1 MGLADMTNLRTKL
14 FRFAALSAAL
24 IIVASACVWT
34 GGVRA
39 QQLGQLPPAPPPK
52 KKADLVTTVDMV
64 VLHAVVIDKHGVF
77 INDLPPDSFK
87 AYEDKVEQKL
97 RVAKQEDMPVSV
109 GLVIDNSGSMH
120 EKRAKVNAAALTF
133 VESSNPNDEA
143 FVVNFNDD
151 FYIDTQGDFTS
162 DIKDMKD
169 ALEKID
175 ARGSTALY
183 DAIIGSLD
191 HLKKAHKDK
200 RVLLII
206 TDGEDTASRSS
217 LANAIREVQHS
228 DVLLYAV
235 GVFAKDESKREMRRA
250 RKALEDLTE
259 ASGGLA
265 YFPEEVSDT
274 TEICKQIAHDIRNQ
288 YTLAY
293 YPTNV
298 KLDGTFRTV
307 QVDANAPHNGGKL
320 VVRTRPG
327 YFAKVSATPAGTK
340 SGN

>member
-1 MGLADMTNLRTKL
+1 MGGTESMNAKAKL
-14 FRFAALSAAL
+14 VRFAALSAAL

-34 GGVRA
+34 GGARA
-39 QQLGQLPPAPPPK
+39 QQIGQAPPPPTK
-52 KKADLVTTVDMV
+52 KKADLSTTVDMV
-64 VLHAVVIDKHGVF
+64 VLHAVVIDKHGTF
-77 INDLPPDSFK
+77 INNLPAGSFR
-87 AYEDKVEQKL
+87 AFEDKIEQQL

-120 EKRAKVNAAALTF
+120 DKRAKVNAAALTF
-133 VESSNPNDEA
+133 VQSSNPNDEA

-162 DIKDMKD
+162 DMKDMKD

-200 RVLLII
+200 RVLLVV
-206 TDGEDTASRSS
+206 TDGQDTASRTT
-217 LANAIREVQHS
+217 LAGTIEEVQHS
-228 DVLLYAV
+228 DVLIYAV
-235 GVFAKDESKREMRRA
+235 GVFAKDEKGSTVRRA
-250 RKALEDLTE
+250 RKALEDLAG

-274 TEICKQIAHDIRNQ
+274 TEICMQIAHDIRNQ

-293 YPTNV
+293 YPSNF

-307 QVDANAPHNGGKL
+307 QVEANSPNGGGKL

-327 YFAKVSATPAGTK
+327 YYAKLTGTK
-340 SGN
+340 HN

>member
-1 MGLADMTNLRTKL
+1 VLEIEVMNARTKL
-14 FRFAALSAAL
+14 ARFAALSTAL
-24 IIVASACVWT
+24 IVIASACAWT
-34 GGVRA
+34 GGARA
-39 QQLGQLPPAPPPK
+39 QQLGQLPPPPPPK
-52 KKADLVTTVDMV
+52 HKADLTATVDMV
-64 VLHAVVIDKHGVF
+64 VLHAVVIDKHGAF
-77 INDLPPDSFK
+77 INNLPADAFR
-87 AYEDKVEQKL
+87 AFEDKAEQQL

-120 EKRAKVNAAALTF
+120 DKRAKVNAAALTF
-133 VESSNPNDEA
+133 VQTSNPNDEA

-151 FYIDTQGDFTS
+151 YYIDTQGDFTS

-200 RVLLII
+200 RVLLVV
-206 TDGEDTASRSS
+206 TDGQDTASRKTLSD
-217 LANAIREVQHS
+217 AIQEVQHS
-228 DVLLYAV
+228 DVLIYAV
-235 GVFAKDESKREMRRA
+235 GVFAKDEKGSTVRRA
-250 RKALEDLTE
+250 RKALEDLAG

-265 YFPEEVSDT
+265 YFPEEVTDT
-274 TEICKQIAHDIRNQ
+274 EEICKQIAHDIRNQ

-293 YPTNV
+293 YPTNM

-307 QVDANAPHNGGKL
+307 MVEANAPHGGGKL
-320 VVRTRPG
+320 TVRTRPG
-327 YFAKVSATPAGTK
+327 YFAKLSGTRH
-340 SGN
+340 N